1 MTRTIGDLEK
11 MRLQTP
17 ECDFFRALEKRTR
30 FTLLG
35 EFMIGYNF

>member
-17 ECDFFRALEKRTR
+17 ECDFFRALGKKTR